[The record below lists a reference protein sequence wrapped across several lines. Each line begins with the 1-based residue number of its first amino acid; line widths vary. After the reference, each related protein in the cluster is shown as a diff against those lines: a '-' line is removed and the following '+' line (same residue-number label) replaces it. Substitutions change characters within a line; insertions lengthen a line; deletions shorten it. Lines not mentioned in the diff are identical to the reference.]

1 MQSDSDNHLVFD
13 FRHTPGAEDLVRD
26 WFPVDDRVM
35 GGLSSSRA
43 QPSVDGLVFTGDLS
57 LEQNGGFASIRTRPR
72 DYALAGTRALVLRV
86 RGDGKTY
93 KLGIRTDDAFDGV
106 QYQTRFHTRADAWE
120 VIRLPIAD
128 FEPRFRGRPVSAPPL
143 DPALIRT
150 FGLLIADRQA
160 GPFRLVLASLTAAM
174 PPRRASV

>member
-1 MQSDSDNHLVFD
+1 MPRTAEQPPIFD
-13 FRHTPGAEDLVRD
+13 FHRPPDADDLVRE

-35 GGLSSSRA
+35 GGLSWSRA
-43 QPSVDGLVFTGDLS
+43 AASAEGLVFAGDLS

-72 DYALAGTRALVLRV
+72 GYDLAGTRALVLRV

-106 QYQTRFHTRADAWE
+106 QYQARFLTRADGWE
-120 VIRLPIAD
+120 DVRLPIAD
-128 FEPRFRGRPVSAPPL
+128 FAPRFRGRPVPAPPL
-143 DPALIRT
+143 DPARIRT

-160 GPFRLVLASLTAAM
+160 GPFRLVVALLTAER
-174 PPRRASV
+174 PPG